1 MTNNSVHNQFG
12 ISTFLAKIA
21 GRITSKGWVFVLL
34 TGLLSQI
41 GISAAQETD
50 STAYIVLQYEVT
62 DQAMYQEYIQG
73 VRATQAGH
81 EMKLLVTDS
90 NTESLEG
97 EALAP
102 RTVILSFPTPEQAM
116 AWYQSD
122 AYQQIVQ
129 KRIESTTGITT
140 LVNARDPG

>member
-1 MTNNSVHNQFG
+1 MANKSNNNPLTIKEFLAQAAGKITARSLAIVLLAGIFGQTG
-12 ISTFLAKIA
+12 ISL
-21 GRITSKGWVFVLL
+21 
-34 TGLLSQI
+34 
-41 GISAAQETD
+41 AQETD
-50 STAYIVLQYEVT
+50 TTAYIVLQYKVT

-122 AYQQIVQ
+122 AYQQLVG
-129 KRIESTTGITT
+129 KRIGSTTGITT

>member
-1 MTNNSVHNQFG
+1 MANKSNHNQLG
-12 ISTFLAKIA
+12 ISGFLAQATEKIMPRSWAIVLMA
-21 GRITSKGWVFVLL
+21 GIF
-34 TGLLSQI
+34 SQI
-41 GISAAQETD
+41 GISVAQEADT
-50 STAYIVLQYEVT
+50 TAYIVLQYEVT

-81 EMKLLVTDS
+81 EMTLLVTDS
-90 NTESLEG
+90 NTESIEG

-122 AYQQIVQ
+122 AYQQIVE
-129 KRIESTTGITT
+129 KRIGSTTGITT